1 MTNED
6 KQQVITSAIKTVM
19 EFAGRTKESAYKNLA
34 LEVQKITNR
43 RHTMFSEEDVSRMT
57 IDELVDVIIET
68 ATLTS
73 LCKKEVEKT
82 FGNFLKDFNTQLDIL
97 QKAAADEALEDVI
110 HNLCAN
116 YMRKMKEY
124 EESINSK
131 GILVNFLRNKAKTLL
146 IRR

>member
-6 KQQVITSAIKTVM
+6 KQQVITSAINTVM
-19 EFAGRTKESAYKNLA
+19 GFAGRTKESACRNLA

-43 RHTMFSEEDVSRMT
+43 RHTMFSEDDVSRLT

-73 LCKKEVEKT
+73 LCKKEVEKI
-82 FGNFLKDFNTQLDIL
+82 FGNLLKDFNTKLDML
-97 QKAAADEALEDVI
+97 QNCAADEALEDVI
-110 HNLCAN
+110 HNLCGN

-131 GILVNFLRNKAKTLL
+131 GILVNILRNKAKTLL
-146 IRR
+146 IRK

>member
-73 LCKKEVEKT
+73 LCKRK
-82 FGNFLKDFNTQLDIL
+82 LKRRL
-97 QKAAADEALEDVI
+97 
-110 HNLCAN
+110 
-116 YMRKMKEY
+116 
-124 EESINSK
+124 
-131 GILVNFLRNKAKTLL
+131 GIS
-146 IRR
+146 

>member
-1 MTNED
+1 MTIAD
-6 KQQVITSAIKTVM
+6 KQQVITSAFKTVM
-19 EFAGRTKESAYKNLA
+19 EFAGRTKESAYNNLA

-57 IDELVDVIIET
+57 VDELVDVIMET

-82 FGNFLKDFNTQLDIL
+82 FGNFLKDFNTKLDLL
-97 QKAAADEALEDVI
+97 QNTAADEALEDVI
-110 HNLCAN
+110 HNLCDN

-131 GILVNFLRNKAKTLL
+131 GILVNILRNKAKTLL
-146 IRR
+146 VKK

>member
-43 RHTMFSEEDVSRMT
+43 RHTMFSEDDVSRMT
-57 IDELVDVIIET
+57 VDELVDVLIET

-82 FGNFLKDFNTQLDIL
+82 FGNLLKDFNTEFDLL
-97 QKAAADEALEDVI
+97 KNASTDEALEDDI
-110 HNLCAN
+110 HNLCDN
-116 YMRKMKEY
+116 YMRKMKAY

-131 GILVNFLRNKAKTLL
+131 GILVNLLRNKAKTLL